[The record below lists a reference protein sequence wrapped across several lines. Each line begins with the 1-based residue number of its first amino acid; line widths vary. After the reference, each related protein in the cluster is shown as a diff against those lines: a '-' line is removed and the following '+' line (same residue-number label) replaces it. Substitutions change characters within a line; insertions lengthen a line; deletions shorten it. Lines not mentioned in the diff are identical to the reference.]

1 MTLNT
6 VNFNRKTTDIWNM
19 CGEPMSDR
27 EIADKILKSME
38 ELYGFVPLVCEVM
51 SERPDLFIPSS
62 NLSRALFEGEGRKMD
77 RKTAYLC
84 AVAAASAVG
93 GEHCIKVQGEHAK
106 DAGATK
112 EEMLE
117 AMTIGA
123 LMAMTRSES
132 IAFRKYKEL
141 FEDE

>member
-1 MTLNT
+1 
-6 VNFNRKTTDIWNM
+6 
-19 CGEPMSDR
+19 MSDR
-27 EIADKILKSME
+27 EIADKILRSIEKM
-38 ELYGFVPLVCEVM
+38 YGSIPLVSQVM

-62 NLSRALFEGEGRKMD
+62 NLSKELFEGDGRKME

-93 GEHCIKVQGEHAK
+93 GEYCIKVQGEHAI

-112 EEMLE
+112 DEILE
-117 AMTIGA
+117 AMIIGSM
-123 LMAMTRSES
+123 MAMTRAES

-141 FEDE
+141 FNE